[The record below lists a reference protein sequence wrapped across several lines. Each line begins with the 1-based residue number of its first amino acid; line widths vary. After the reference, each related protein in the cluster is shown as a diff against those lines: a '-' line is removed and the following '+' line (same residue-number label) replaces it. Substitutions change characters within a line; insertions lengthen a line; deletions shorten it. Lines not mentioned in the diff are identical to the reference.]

1 MIDAPVQP
9 IPIGD
14 RWQGSGASNLPP
26 RQPRLMA
33 REELVGARIESSAH
47 SGAANVAYVQMQER
61 TQ

>member
-1 MIDAPVQP
+1 MPSPGYVLVYVL
-9 IPIGD
+9 
-14 RWQGSGASNLPP
+14 SGTIRASACDP
-26 RQPRLMA
+26 PRLMA

>member
-1 MIDAPVQP
+1 MILLSSFTQKLGRLRDIRRNP
-9 IPIGD
+9 
-14 RWQGSGASNLPP
+14 
-26 RQPRLMA
+26 PRLMA

>member
-1 MIDAPVQP
+1 
-9 IPIGD
+9 
-14 RWQGSGASNLPP
+14 
-26 RQPRLMA
+26 MA